1 LGGIK
6 EGLTVKSRPLF
17 IHIAL
22 GAIVISAAALVAA
35 TPAGA
40 SSGSRFTGAAPG
52 QVTCT
57 FSGKIQFSP
66 PLTATGGGTNP
77 STVTGKETNCAST
90 VTAVSIS
97 KGTVSGSFTS
107 SPIACTGPAAAP
119 ASATL
124 TTEWKG
130 AVNGTIG
137 ATTYSGKAD
146 FTDSSST
153 FSGADLT
160 DGDHYSSGIP
170 FYYALD
176 FPGSGAT
183 SAVTGS
189 FAGSTPKGA
198 LAVLNIPR
206 GIVCS
211 SKSGL
216 KSLSLTGTIIDGSIS
231 PTSVN
236 CCTAPPG
243 SPGIMPLEP
252 GYNLP
257 DPAMVPTSGTTAD
270 VYSTES
276 WEGGYTF
283 YNVPSYSVDL
293 TDDSYGAIHDALPTP
308 PSWYGSPNYLF
319 APTVRYIDGRYVM
332 LFAASPGTNALCI
345 GEATSTDGSVFV
357 ANNSFE
363 VCTPGYSNYDPYLF
377 TDPNSG
383 DVWMFYSLE
392 NNGPSGT
399 GTIEAQQLS
408 TDATTLVG
416 SPSTLLSYS
425 QVASLNPNEGSAP
438 FLENPTFVADPGNG
452 YGFDLIDALGTFNGA
467 DTYATI
473 EVPCTSE
480 TGGCQPSAG
489 QVMTGPGYGDDPGS
503 ASLLYDGSPTGNTM
517 IWDVWINGARMDFI
531 GPTSAS
537 S

>member
-1 LGGIK
+1 M
-6 EGLTVKSRPLF
+6 VKGRSLF
-17 IHIAL
+17 VRITL
-22 GAIVISAAALVAA
+22 GAIVISTTALVAA

-40 SSGSRFTGAAPG
+40 KSGSGFTGAAPG
-52 QVTCT
+52 QITCS
-57 FSGKIQFSP
+57 FSGKIDFSP

-77 STVTGKETNCAST
+77 STVTGKESGCTST
-90 VTAVSIS
+90 VSAVSIS

-107 SPIACTGPAAAP
+107 SPITCTGPASTP

-124 TTEWKG
+124 TTAWKG
-130 AVNGTIG
+130 DVNGTIG
-137 ATTYSGKAD
+137 GNTYSGKAD

-160 DGDHYSSGIP
+160 DGDHYSNSLP
-170 FYYALD
+170 YYYGLS

-189 FAGSTPKGA
+189 FAASSPEGA
-198 LAVLNIPR
+198 LAVLNSHSDSID
-206 GIVCS
+206 CS

-216 KSLSLTGTIIDGSIS
+216 KSLSLTGTVIDGPIT

-236 CCTAPPG
+236 CCAAPPQSSG
-243 SPGIMPLEP
+243 VPLEP
-252 GYNLP
+252 GYNFP
-257 DPAMVPTSGTTAD
+257 DPAMVSTSSTTAD

-276 WEGGYTF
+276 WEGGLSF

-293 TDDSYGAIHDALPTP
+293 TNDSYGTIHDALPTP
-308 PSWYGSPNYLF
+308 PSWYGSPDYLF
-319 APTVRYIDGRYVM
+319 APSVRYIDGQYVM
-332 LFAASPGTNALCI
+332 LFAASPGTNSLCI
-345 GEATSTDGSVFV
+345 GEATSSDGSVFV

-363 VCTPGYSNYDPYLF
+363 VCSSGYSNYDPYLF
-377 TDPNSG
+377 TDPNNG
-383 DVWMFYSLE
+383 TVWMFYSLE
-392 NNGPSGT
+392 NSGPSGT
-399 GTIEAQQLS
+399 GIIEAQQLS
-408 TDATTLVG
+408 ADATTLVG
-416 SPSTLLSYS
+416 SPSTLLTYS
-425 QVASLNPNEGSAP
+425 QVSSLNPQEGSSP
-438 FLENPTFVADPGNG
+438 YLENPTFVADPGNG
-452 YGFDLIDALGTFNGA
+452 YGFDLIDSLGTFNGT

-489 QVMTGPGYGDDPGS
+489 QVMMGPGYGDDPGS
-503 ASLLYDGSPTGNTM
+503 ASLLDDSSPTGNTM